1 MKNNILNLTLSLIM
15 LFSFTACKKKTIE
28 KGINGT
34 WELRYVA
41 GGQIAGADPNYK
53 KGNGDIYIFN
63 NQNFERY
70 SKGKVI
76 QSGTFVITTERKDIN
91 NNQANS
97 AITFSTSTEKYYTNL
112 TGDKL
117 TIFIGVIA
125 ADGVE
130 VTYERL

>member
-1 MKNNILNLTLSLIM
+1 MKNILKLSLVLTI
-15 LFSFTACKKKTIE
+15 LFAFTACKKKSLE

-53 KGNGDIYIFN
+53 KGNGDIYVFN

-70 SKGKVI
+70 SNGKVI
-76 QSGTFVITTERKDIN
+76 QSGTFVMSTESKEIN
-91 NNQANS
+91 NNHANS

-112 TGDKL
+112 SGSKL

-130 VTYERL
+130 VTYERQ

>member
-1 MKNNILNLTLSLIM
+1 MKNILSLVI
-15 LFSFTACKKKTIE
+15 LFTFLFCFTGCKKASLE

-34 WELRYVA
+34 WELRHVE
-41 GGQIAGADPNYK
+41 GGQIPNADPNYK
-53 KGNGDIYIFN
+53 SGNGDIYKFD

-70 SKGKVI
+70 DKGKLI
-76 QSGTFVITTERKDIN
+76 TSGTFVLTTERKDIN
-91 NNQANS
+91 NNSANG
-97 AITFSTSTEKYYTNL
+97 AITFSTSPEKYYIKLSGN
-112 TGDKL
+112 KL

>member
-1 MKNNILNLTLSLIM
+1 MKNILKLTLVLSI
-15 LFSFTACKKKTIE
+15 LFIFSACKKKSLE

-34 WELRYVA
+34 WELRHVA
-41 GGQIAGADPNYK
+41 GGMIAGADPNYK
-53 KGNGDIYIFN
+53 KGNGDIYVFN

-70 SKGKVI
+70 SQGKLI
-76 QSGTFVITTERKDIN
+76 QSGTFVMSTERKDIN

-97 AITFSTSTEKYYTNL
+97 AITFSTSAEKYYTNL
-112 TGDKL
+112 SGNKL

-130 VTYERL
+130 VTYERQ